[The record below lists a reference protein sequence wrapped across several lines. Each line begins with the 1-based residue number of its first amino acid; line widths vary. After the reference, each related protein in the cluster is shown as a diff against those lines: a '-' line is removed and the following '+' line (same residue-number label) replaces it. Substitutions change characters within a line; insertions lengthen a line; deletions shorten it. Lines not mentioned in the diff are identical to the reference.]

1 MQQELL
7 ALNAVARCMD
17 YIREGSCPGRNDLLV
32 MVLANLT
39 AAEAGAEALLQ
50 VAPAS
55 ALPCGAPRQRGAIS
69 AAGGG
74 YCAPVGLASH
84 SAMFEQSLGA
94 VVQVG
99 RGALEGLN
107 VSVLIK
113 LFLEPLAPAEQ
124 GGWALVWVWV
134 GGCVWGRW
142 AAELG
147 CTHRQPQAALL
158 ARRLPKAASL
168 RGVCLLHG
176 ADFPPFVDAQARAIE
191 GPVCLVAQCRHV

>member
-1 MQQELL
+1 VQQELL

-55 ALPCGAPRQRGAIS
+55 ALPCVAPHQRGAMS
-69 AAGGG
+69 AAGGRLL
-74 YCAPVGLASH
+74 CSVGLASL
-84 SAMFEQSLGA
+84 ATMFEQSLGA

-124 GGWALVWVWV
+124 GGRALVWVWV
-134 GGCVWGRW
+134 GGCARVGQLGRG
-142 AAELG
+142 AGLHAR
-147 CTHRQPQAALL
+147 CSRRQ
-158 ARRLPKAASL
+158 RCWH
-168 RGVCLLHG
+168 GVCQR
-176 ADFPPFVDAQARAIE
+176 PRA
-191 GPVCLVAQCRHV
+191 